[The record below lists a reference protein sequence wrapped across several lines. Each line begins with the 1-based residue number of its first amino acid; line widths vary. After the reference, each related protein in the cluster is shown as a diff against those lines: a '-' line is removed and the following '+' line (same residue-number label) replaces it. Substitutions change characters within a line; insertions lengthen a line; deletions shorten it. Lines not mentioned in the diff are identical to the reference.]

1 MNPLEPPDKQ
11 ELAQPGAELDVD
23 AKAAASPDVA
33 VDPGAN
39 REANPDS
46 MVTDTYERLRR
57 IAHQHLRRYR
67 PGETLN
73 TTAVVHEAYIK
84 LAGEAGAFWSDRN
97 EFFKVASTVM
107 RHLIVDY
114 ARRQQAE
121 KRGGGVLM
129 VTLNDAVPA
138 AGSAVLDVMSL
149 DNALRELG
157 TLDPALERIVE
168 CRFFAGMT
176 VEETASALAR
186 PMRSVERDWARA
198 RAYLLDALER

>member
-1 MNPLEPPDKQ
+1 MSQDKHQDKDDSASQRPEP
-11 ELAQPGAELDVD
+11 
-23 AKAAASPDVA
+23 SPDAVVA
-33 VDPGAN
+33 
-39 REANPDS
+39 
-46 MVTDTYERLRR
+46 DTYDRLRR

-121 KRGGGVLM
+121 KRGGGALM
-129 VTLNDAVPA
+129 VTLNDRVPA
-138 AGSAVLDVMSL
+138 AEAALLDVVAL
-149 DNALRELG
+149 DDALRELG
-157 TLDPALERIVE
+157 ALDPALERIVE

-176 VEETASALAR
+176 MEETAGALAR